1 MPPETKVLY
10 EFGKFRCDPRE
21 HLLLCGGEPVSLPP
35 KAFEI
40 LVALVQSSG
49 RLLTKDELMQQVWP
63 DSFVEEAN
71 LTVNISPTA
80 QSDRQGE
87 PCGARPVLKAAKAEC
102 EVAVTAMVIPAKIAL

>member
-1 MPPETKVLY
+1 MQ
-10 EFGKFRCDPRE
+10 GK
-21 HLLLCGGEPVSLPP
+21 PVPLSPKSL
-35 KAFEI
+35 EI
-40 LVALVQSSG
+40 LVILIQNNG
-49 RLLTKDELMQQVWP
+49 RLLTKGELTQQVWA